1 MSSIC
6 KGITKKNKPCTK
18 ITKNNNGFCSFHSEK
33 IECCICYEN
42 NVTSSDTLSC
52 QHSICSGCIG
62 KLRKL
67 SCPMCREQLSGK
79 IVTTELKKKIE
90 NNENEDYRER
100 TNNNLLAAIE
110 ATIGT
115 EHMNFLMNIIEH
127 GIP

>member
-6 KGITKKNKPCTK
+6 KGVTKKNKPCTK
-18 ITKNNNGFCSFHSEK
+18 ITKNKNGFCAFHGEK

-42 NVTSSDTLSC
+42 NVVDTLSC
-52 QHSICSGCIG
+52 KHSICSGCIG

-79 IVTTELKKKIE
+79 VVTKELMKKIE
-90 NNENEDYRER
+90 NNESEDNRER
-100 TNNNLLAAIE
+100 RDNNLRAAIE

-127 GIP
+127 GFP

>member
-1 MSSIC
+1 
-6 KGITKKNKPCTK
+6 
-18 ITKNNNGFCSFHSEK
+18 
-33 IECCICYEN
+33 
-42 NVTSSDTLSC
+42 
-52 QHSICSGCIG
+52 
-62 KLRKL
+62 
-67 SCPMCREQLSGK
+67 MCREQLSGK